1 MPIRQAL
8 DAVRAEVEERFEAM
22 RREMEERFG
31 AADAGRDEVFRPL
44 PEPSGL
50 DMPLAEALADLEVGE
65 REAVGL
71 DDVGGVGV
79 GRRGAGRD
87 LGLADAPTVHPERQA
102 AVVEA
107 DGVEAEPRRGVNVRA
122 RPCP

>member
-1 MPIRQAL
+1 MPSRQAL

-50 DMPLAEALADLEVGE
+50 DMPLAEALA
-65 REAVGL
+65 
-71 DDVGGVGV
+71 
-79 GRRGAGRD
+79 GRRSTNRIASSLFRFITIK
-87 LGLADAPTVHPERQA
+87 LIKTSK
-102 AVVEA
+102 
-107 DGVEAEPRRGVNVRA
+107 
-122 RPCP
+122 